1 MQKKEA
7 FRLKRTV
14 EEMRQRCYN
23 DAATLHNTE
32 KEKNMGF
39 PEKIKDI
46 RRQSLL
52 SQTDFAKELGVSYS
66 TVNRWETGKT
76 LPTYKAMKS
85 IEAFCS
91 RRNIEIEPCIELW
104 KGEK

>member
-1 MQKKEA
+1 
-7 FRLKRTV
+7 
-14 EEMRQRCYN
+14 MRQRCYN